1 MPRPWIERVAGA
13 LTHRNFR
20 LVWFAALGSTI
31 GTWMQQYAQAL
42 LVFELT
48 QSKFYLG
55 LDAFLAQLPI
65 LLFMLIGGVIAD
77 RHDRRRLL
85 TGSQY
90 VQASSA
96 LILAA
101 LVWSGHVTVALVL
114 ALSFIT
120 GCGQAFGGPA
130 YQSMIPSLVPRRD
143 LPNAIALNSTQF
155 NLSRV
160 LGPGVGAAVLATIGT
175 AWCFAVNG
183 VSFFFVIIALSL
195 LQLPP
200 HVPAASRPAL
210 GAELKSGL
218 HYVRDNRVMFTLTI
232 LVTVST
238 FLAMPIM
245 TMLPAF
251 ATEVLTTHGSAGTRL
266 SMLMASQGLGAILGA
281 LVIGSLDT
289 SRRMGRLIL
298 RIQFVL
304 GLLIAGF
311 ALSTSLPL
319 SLVLLFVSGVFF
331 MLLFSISFSLVQL
344 AVPDDLRGRV
354 VSIYMVALRGGG
366 PIGGIVAGALA
377 DRFTTPGV
385 MAVNGG
391 LLALVAVSMVI
402 FRRGRA
408 LMTV

>member
-1 MPRPWIERVAGA
+1 
-13 LTHRNFR
+13 
-20 LVWFAALGSTI
+20 
-31 GTWMQQYAQAL
+31 MQQYAQAL

-101 LVWSGHVTVALVL
+101 LVWSGHVTVAFVL
-114 ALSFIT
+114 ALSFVT

-183 VSFFFVIIALSL
+183 VSFFFVIVALSL

-200 HVPAASRPAL
+200 HVPATSRPAL
-210 GAELKSGL
+210 AAELKSGL

-281 LVIGSLDT
+281 LIIGSLDT
-289 SRRMGRLIL
+289 SHRMGRLIL

-391 LLALVAVSMVI
+391 LLALVAVSMVV

>member
-1 MPRPWIERVAGA
+1 
-13 LTHRNFR
+13 
-20 LVWFAALGSTI
+20 
-31 GTWMQQYAQAL
+31 
-42 LVFELT
+42 
-48 QSKFYLG
+48 
-55 LDAFLAQLPI
+55 
-65 LLFMLIGGVIAD
+65 
-77 RHDRRRLL
+77 
-85 TGSQY
+85 
-90 VQASSA
+90 
-96 LILAA
+96 
-101 LVWSGHVTVALVL
+101 
-114 ALSFIT
+114 
-120 GCGQAFGGPA
+120 
-130 YQSMIPSLVPRRD
+130 
-143 LPNAIALNSTQF
+143 
-155 NLSRV
+155 
-160 LGPGVGAAVLATIGT
+160 
-175 AWCFAVNG
+175 
-183 VSFFFVIIALSL
+183 
-195 LQLPP
+195 
-200 HVPAASRPAL
+200 
-210 GAELKSGL
+210 
-218 HYVRDNRVMFTLTI
+218 
-232 LVTVST
+232 VTVST

-402 FRRGRA
+402 FHRGRA

>member
-1 MPRPWIERVAGA
+1 
-13 LTHRNFR
+13 
-20 LVWFAALGSTI
+20 
-31 GTWMQQYAQAL
+31 
-42 LVFELT
+42 
-48 QSKFYLG
+48 
-55 LDAFLAQLPI
+55 
-65 LLFMLIGGVIAD
+65 
-77 RHDRRRLL
+77 
-85 TGSQY
+85 
-90 VQASSA
+90 
-96 LILAA
+96 
-101 LVWSGHVTVALVL
+101 
-114 ALSFIT
+114 
-120 GCGQAFGGPA
+120 
-130 YQSMIPSLVPRRD
+130 
-143 LPNAIALNSTQF
+143 
-155 NLSRV
+155 
-160 LGPGVGAAVLATIGT
+160 VGAAVLATIGT

-183 VSFFFVIIALSL
+183 VSFFFVIVALSL
-195 LQLPP
+195 LRLPP
-200 HVPAASRPAL
+200 HVPATSRPAL
-210 GAELKSGL
+210 AAELKSGL

-281 LVIGSLDT
+281 LIIGSLDT
-289 SRRMGRLIL
+289 SHRMGRLIL

-391 LLALVAVSMVI
+391 LLALVAVSMVV